1 MVLCTAYLKRHPKL
15 CRQTEATS
23 MARAKGFNKERV
35 YEFFDL
41 LENISE
47 RYKLEST
54 RIFNVDE
61 SGFST
66 VQKKTQK
73 IVARKGK
80 KEVGVISSGEKGVN
94 TTMCQCIWSICSSH
108 DYDLS
113 VGAPP
118 VIIITVSETG
128 YINSELFVKWM
139 QQFISSVHPTK
150 ERPVLLLLDGHTI
163 HSKNFDALMYVVQ
176 FRNPMVQFRK
186 PVA

>member
-1 MVLCTAYLKRHPKL
+1 MEWPAMSPDMNAIEHPWDKMKRTMRRIRNTPQTLDDLRKAAVEEWNRLHHNRLNHLLDKRSVFKYLYLHITILDDSIFTRLSEGHPKL

-54 RIFNVDE
+54 RIFNVVE

-80 KEVGVISSGEKGVN
+80 ISSVGVISSGEKEVN
-94 TTMCQCIWSICSSH
+94 TTMCQCI
-108 DYDLS
+108 
-113 VGAPP
+113 
-118 VIIITVSETG
+118 
-128 YINSELFVKWM
+128 
-139 QQFISSVHPTK
+139 
-150 ERPVLLLLDGHTI
+150 
-163 HSKNFDALMYVVQ
+163 
-176 FRNPMVQFRK
+176 
-186 PVA
+186 